1 MIVRDAS
8 VLVVDDE
15 VSVRDALVEIL
26 RSHGFNASSATD
38 GEGAADM
45 VRHGQFEA
53 ALVDLVMPGLSGM
66 DTLRRL
72 KELSPDLEVIILT
85 GQPTLESTIQAV
97 REHVSDYLCK
107 PVDMFTLV
115 NSVSRAVER
124 RRLILQ
130 NRELVHQLQVERGR
144 LQREFSAA
152 KRALERRLSQS
163 PMFVGES
170 EAIGQ
175 VRRFIAEVAPSDMTV
190 LIRGESGT
198 GKDVVANLIHE
209 SSGREGTGA
218 FVKINCPAIPETL
231 LESELFGHE
240 AGAFTGAERRKPG
253 RFELAVGGTL
263 FLDEIGEIPPSLQVK
278 LLQVIEHKQFTRL
291 GGKENIS
298 VDARIL
304 AATNA
309 PLERMIGRGQFR
321 SDLFYRLNEYSIF
334 LPPLRQ
340 RTEDIP
346 ILVNHFLREYG
357 EKYTREDLRVSPET
371 MAMLVRYP
379 WPGNVRELR
388 AVIKFYA
395 FTGREDSIRESLRQA
410 GAVPV
415 ESEPPSPPPV
425 AAPGPAPAEHNNK
438 SARLI
443 ESEMRTIMA
452 ALLETKWNQRE
463 AAKVLGISYSSLRR
477 RIAKYDLKNK
487 PVVLNEP

>member
-1 MIVRDAS
+1 MAVRDAS
-8 VLVVDDE
+8 VIVVDDE
-15 VSVRDALVEIL
+15 ASVRDALVEIL
-26 RSHGFNASSATD
+26 RSHGFNTAEAVD
-38 GEGAADM
+38 GGQAVETVRRGA
-45 VRHGQFEA
+45 FEA

-66 DTLRRL
+66 ETLRQL
-72 KELSPDLEVIILT
+72 KEIAPDLEVIILT

-97 REHVSDYLCK
+97 REHVADYLCK

-115 NSVSRAVER
+115 NAVSRAVER

-130 NRELVHQLQVERGR
+130 NRDLVAQLQVERGR
-144 LQREFSAA
+144 LQREFTAA
-152 KRALERRLSQS
+152 KRALERRISQS
-163 PMFVGES
+163 PMFIGES
-170 EAIGQ
+170 EMMQQ

-209 SSGREGTGA
+209 SSGRGGTGA

-231 LESELFGHE
+231 LESELFGHV
-240 AGAFTGAERRKPG
+240 AGAFTGADRRKPG

-291 GGKENIS
+291 GGKENIN

-309 PLERMIGRGQFR
+309 PLERMIARGQFR

-346 ILVNHFLREYG
+346 LLVNHFLKEYG
-357 EKYTREDLRVSPET
+357 EKYNRDDLRLSPET
-371 MAMLVRYP
+371 LSNLIRYP
-379 WPGNVRELR
+379 WPGNVREMR
-388 AVIKFYA
+388 AVIKFYV

-410 GAVPV
+410 GAGAVEEPEPV
-415 ESEPPSPPPV
+415 RA
-425 AAPGPAPAEHNNK
+425 AAPAALDNK
-438 SARLI
+438 SARLQ
-443 ESEMRTIMA
+443 ESEVRTIMA

-477 RIAKYDLKNK
+477 RIAKYDLKSK
-487 PVVLNEP
+487 PMVMSDM